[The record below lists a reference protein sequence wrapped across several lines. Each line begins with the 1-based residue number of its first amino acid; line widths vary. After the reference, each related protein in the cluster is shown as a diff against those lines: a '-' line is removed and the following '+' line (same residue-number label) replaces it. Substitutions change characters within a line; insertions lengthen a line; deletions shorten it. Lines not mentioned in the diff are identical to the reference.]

1 MKLVAF
7 FAVMCV
13 CLLAEG
19 HAGAQ
24 EATEEALPQG
34 FAFKWSAEPIFPAG
48 VHFFITVLRPADQLQ
63 SAVLL
68 IEAEG
73 APPQTVAVSVR
84 TPYRAGETFTDL
96 AYDWAFPADLS
107 PPLGSEIVYEWR
119 VLASNGDQ
127 ARARDRAVFTD
138 ARLNWI
144 RSDDALG
151 QIHLTV
157 AENTSAE
164 ALRAALRPVYALLAE
179 QTNISPTFD
188 IIVYPPAVPADG
200 CAVTAQGLRAVAPL
214 SGAAL
219 PCDQLR
225 AEAVFRASGQDAV
238 QARAGA
244 GGATAAAVELFVDR
258 FYKQLWQGGDVP
270 QWFRVGLAEFLTP
283 GVKGRYLG
291 PLQRAARTGGLG
303 AQPDAAV
310 GAGSG
315 GLWREQSY
323 AAVLYLADQLGLPGL
338 FELARSAGADTPFAE
353 AFARAMGQPLDALW
367 PAVRRWVLTP
377 EGERAFAYVPY
388 LGDTPT
394 PAASATPTPTRT
406 PTATHTATLTL
417 TPSVTGTL
425 TATYTATRAPTRT
438 PTPGPPTV
446 TPRPP
451 GSLNTPTVTPA
462 PVAFA
467 LGDPT
472 TRSGLIAALAAA
484 LIAAAAAVLYAG
496 RRR

>member
-1 MKLVAF
+1 MKLAALFTVLCF
-7 FAVMCV
+7 
-13 CLLAEG
+13 CLLASG
-19 HAGAQ
+19 NAGAQ
-24 EATEEALPQG
+24 EPTEEGLSEG
-34 FAFKWSAEPIFPAG
+34 FAFKWSAEPIFPLG
-48 VHFFITVLRPADQLQ
+48 MHFFITVLRPADQLQ

-68 IEAEG
+68 IETESM
-73 APPQTVAVSVR
+73 PPQTVAVNVR
-84 TPYRAGETFTDL
+84 TPHQIGETFTDL
-96 AYDWAFPADLS
+96 AYDWAFPSDLS
-107 PPLGSEIVYEWR
+107 LPLGSKIVYEWR
-119 VLASNGDQ
+119 VLASDGAQ
-127 ARARDRAVFTD
+127 ARARDRAVFADT
-138 ARLNWI
+138 RLNWV

-157 AENTSAE
+157 PENTSAE
-164 ALRAALRPVYALLAE
+164 ALRAALRPVYVLLTE
-179 QTNISPTFD
+179 QTGVRPAFD
-188 IIVYPPAVPADG
+188 IIVYPPDVPADG
-200 CAVTAQGLRAVAPL
+200 CMAGAEGLLQAAAPVSRAV
-214 SGAAL
+214 L
-219 PCDQLR
+219 PCDRTR

-238 QARAGA
+238 QAQAGA
-244 GGATAAAVELFVDR
+244 GGAAAAAVGLFVDR
-258 FYKQLWQGGDVP
+258 FYEPLWEDENVP
-270 QWFRVGLAEFLTP
+270 EWFRVGLAEFLTP

-291 PLQRAARTGGLG
+291 PLQRAARAG
-303 AQPDAAV
+303 ALDALPAV
-310 GAGSG
+310 AISASS

-323 AAVLYLADQLGLPGL
+323 AAVLFMADRLGLPGL

-353 AFARAMGQPLDALW
+353 AFARAMGQPLNALW

-394 PAASATPTPTRT
+394 PAATATSTPTRT

-417 TPSVTGTL
+417 TPSVTGIL
-425 TATYTATRAPTRT
+425 TATHTPSRIPTRT

-462 PVAFA
+462 PAAFT

-472 TRSGLIAALAAA
+472 TRSGLIAVLAAA
-484 LIAAAAAVLYAG
+484 LIAAAAAFWYTG

>member
-1 MKLVAF
+1 MNLAALFTVI
-7 FAVMCV
+7 CV
-13 CLLAEG
+13 CLLAVG

-24 EATEEALPQG
+24 EATEEALSQG
-34 FAFKWSAEPIFPAG
+34 FAFKWSAEPIFPSG
-48 VHFFITVLRPADQLQ
+48 MHFFITVLRPADQLQ
-63 SAVLL
+63 SSVLV
-68 IEAEG
+68 IEAG
-73 APPQTVAVSVR
+73 GMPPQTVAVSVR
-84 TPYRAGETFTDL
+84 TPHRTGETFTDL

-107 PPLGSEIVYEWR
+107 LPLGSEIVYEWR
-119 VLASNGDQ
+119 VLASNGEQ

-138 ARLNWI
+138 TRLNWV

-157 AENTSAE
+157 PENMSAE

-179 QTNISPTFD
+179 QTNTSPAFD

-200 CAVTAQGLRAVAPL
+200 CAAAAEGLRATAPV
-214 SGAAL
+214 SGAVL

-238 QARAGA
+238 QAQAGA
-244 GGATAAAVELFVDR
+244 GGAAAAAVELFVDR
-258 FYKQLWQGGDVP
+258 FYGPLWDGGDVP
-270 QWFRVGLAEFLTP
+270 EWFRVGLAEFLTP

-291 PLQRAARTGGLG
+291 PLQRAARAGGLG
-303 AQPDAAV
+303 AQPGAAV
-310 GAGSG
+310 GANS

-323 AAVLYLADQLGLPGL
+323 AAVLYLADRLGLPGL

-353 AFARAMGQPLDALW
+353 AFARAAGQPLDALW

-394 PAASATPTPTRT
+394 PAASATPTSTRT
-406 PTATHTATLTL
+406 PTATHTAAPTL
-417 TPSVTGTL
+417 TPSVTGVL
-425 TATYTATRAPTRT
+425 TATHTATRVPTRT

-462 PVAFA
+462 PVALA

-472 TRSGLIAALAAA
+472 TRSGLIAVLAAA
-484 LIAAAAAVLYAG
+484 LIAAAAAFLYTG